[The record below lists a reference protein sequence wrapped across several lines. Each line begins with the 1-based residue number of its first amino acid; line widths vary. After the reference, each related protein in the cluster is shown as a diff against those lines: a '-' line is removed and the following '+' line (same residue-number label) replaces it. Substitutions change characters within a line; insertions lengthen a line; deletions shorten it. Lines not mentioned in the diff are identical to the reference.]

1 MRTVEQ
7 RARDYAKQANAEFPE
22 ICAFD
27 YIAGAKEE
35 HILLTEWH
43 DIESDKDGFIT
54 DAAWDNLF
62 AMRPILV
69 KNIIDNEYFVLQY
82 AYQYEDWSSDLTTN
96 PYNFKWRKIHE

>member
-7 RARDYAKQANAEFPE
+7 RAQDFTSSGEYTPTLKE
-22 ICAFD
+22 C

>member
-1 MRTVEQ
+1 MRTLEQ
-7 RARDYAKQANAEFPE
+7 RAQDFTSSGEYTPTLKE
-22 ICAFD
+22 C
-27 YIAGAKEE
+27 YIAGASEE
-35 HILLTEWH
+35 HLLLTHWNS
-43 DIESDKDGFIT
+43 IETDKDGFIT

-96 PYNFKWRKIHE
+96 PYNFKWRKIYE

>member
-7 RARDYAKQANAEFPE
+7 RAQDFTSSGEYTPTPKE
-22 ICAFD
+22 C
-27 YIAGAKEE
+27 YIAGASEE
-35 HILLTEWH
+35 HLLLTHWNSIDE
-43 DIESDKDGFIT
+43 DKDGFAT
-54 DAAWDNLF
+54 EKAWDELF